1 MSRGVRRNALVEASE
16 PHQKE
21 RLGLL
26 SVNEKDLGPVK
37 RQHTESSEIAPQ
49 GRLAFKSSTRLVP
62 RGSCAPTSFFSRRMP
77 LERLSFQTRKYA
89 TAYFSV

>member
-26 SVNEKDLGPVK
+26 SVNEKDLRPVK
-37 RQHTESSEIAPQ
+37 RPAHGKLGNRATGAP
-49 GRLAFKSSTRLVP
+49 RI
-62 RGSCAPTSFFSRRMP
+62 
-77 LERLSFQTRKYA
+77 
-89 TAYFSV
+89 